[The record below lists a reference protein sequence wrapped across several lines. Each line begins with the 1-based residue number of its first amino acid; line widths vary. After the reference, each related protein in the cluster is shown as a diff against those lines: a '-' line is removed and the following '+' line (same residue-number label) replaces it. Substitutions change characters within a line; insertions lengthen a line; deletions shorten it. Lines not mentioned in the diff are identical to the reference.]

1 MGLEPILLE
10 AALAAVLGWLARA
23 LWAGVEWHEL
33 LLELRT
39 LLFSALLFLD
49 DLFQWAHLVL
59 ALGDV
64 DRFAWVALF
73 SVVESI
79 ERWTTLG
86 IFVHAVGVAADTR
99 TVAPA
104 ALLGGLVVVRLRH
117 QFFLIC
123 LFLIFIIMRDLYS
136 NYCC

>member
-49 DLFQWAHLVL
+49 DLF
-59 ALGDV
+59 
-64 DRFAWVALF
+64 
-73 SVVESI
+73 
-79 ERWTTLG
+79 
-86 IFVHAVGVAADTR
+86 
-99 TVAPA
+99 
-104 ALLGGLVVVRLRH
+104 
-117 QFFLIC
+117 
-123 LFLIFIIMRDLYS
+123 
-136 NYCC
+136 